1 MERLRSS
8 PPREVGRVLVSRV
21 DDLARGDGGLPPT
34 DGVRW
39 FLADDSRVIVRPS
52 GTEPKIKVYL
62 EAVEPVAGP
71 GQLAAARRAAAER
84 LAELR
89 TAMESLTRI

>member
-1 MERLRSS
+1 M
-8 PPREVGRVLVSRV
+8 
-21 DDLARGDGGLPPT
+21 
-34 DGVRW
+34 
-39 FLADDSRVIVRPS
+39 RPS

-71 GQLAAARRAAAER
+71 DRLAAARRAAAER
-84 LAELR
+84 LAAMR